1 MPVIV
6 DADSTRASA
15 LATSVGHGSHVV
27 STIEQVDAWLARRP
41 NEYAVL
47 VGPEVGLDQAMAMA
61 DRLRLSRP
69 GLGVLLLRSQV
80 TTDVM
85 AAAIRAGIREVLAIG
100 DHEALSTAVE
110 RARETFNAIHG
121 PTASDANEGR
131 VITVFSPKGGV
142 GKTTVAVNLAVALAR
157 LGHKV
162 GLIDA
167 DIYGPNVPTMLGATR
182 QPNIIG
188 ENRIEPILAHGV
200 KFISIGLISPGDK
213 PLVMRGPMLHQ
224 IIRQF
229 LQQVEWGELDF
240 LIIDLPPGTGD
251 VVISLVQT
259 VPLTGAVVVSTGSS
273 VALEDARKALE
284 MFHQVKVE
292 VLGMVENMSQMTLP
306 SGEVIDVFG
315 AGGTER
321 TAAQFGLD
329 FLGALELNPTI
340 REGGDKGIPVALAGP
355 ESKLAAEFYAVARR
369 VADKAREIAS
379 KDEDVLEI
387 S

>member
-1 MPVIV
+1 M
-6 DADSTRASA
+6 
-15 LATSVGHGSHVV
+15 GHMGAGAPQGPQPLPGVAHVV
-27 STIEQVDAWLARRP
+27 
-41 NEYAVL
+41 AV
-47 VGPEVGLDQAMAMA
+47 GSG
-61 DRLRLSRP
+61 
-69 GLGVLLLRSQV
+69 
-80 TTDVM
+80 
-85 AAAIRAGIREVLAIG
+85 
-100 DHEALSTAVE
+100 
-110 RARETFNAIHG
+110 
-121 PTASDANEGR
+121 
-131 VITVFSPKGGV
+131 KGGV
-142 GKTTVAVNLAVALAR
+142 GKTTVAVNLSVALAK
-157 LGHKV
+157 LGYKV
-162 GLIDA
+162 GLLDA

-182 QPNIIG
+182 QPNVVG
-188 ENRIEPILAHGV
+188 DNRIEPVQAHGV

-259 VPLTGAVVVSTGSS
+259 VPLTGAVVVSTGSN

-321 TAAQFGLD
+321 TAAQFNLD
-329 FLGALELNPTI
+329 FLGAVDLNPSI
-340 REGGDKGIPVALAGP
+340 REGGDKGLPIALAGP
-355 ESKLAAEFYAVARR
+355 ESKLAAEFYDVAQR
-369 VADKAREIAS
+369 VVEKAHEAAS
-379 KDEDVLEI
+379 SSEDVLEI

>member
-1 MPVIV
+1 LSLPKE
-6 DADSTRASA
+6 AKT
-15 LATSVGHGSHVV
+15 TSPESLEVFRG
-27 STIEQVDAWLARRP
+27 AR
-41 NEYAVL
+41 
-47 VGPEVGLDQAMAMA
+47 
-61 DRLRLSRP
+61 
-69 GLGVLLLRSQV
+69 LLFF
-80 TTDVM
+80 
-85 AAAIRAGIREVLAIG
+85 GG
-100 DHEALSTAVE
+100 
-110 RARETFNAIHG
+110 
-121 PTASDANEGR
+121 
-131 VITVFSPKGGV
+131 KGGV

>member
-1 MPVIV
+1 M
-6 DADSTRASA
+6 
-15 LATSVGHGSHVV
+15 GHMGAGAPQGPQPLPGIAHVV
-27 STIEQVDAWLARRP
+27 
-41 NEYAVL
+41 AV
-47 VGPEVGLDQAMAMA
+47 GSG
-61 DRLRLSRP
+61 
-69 GLGVLLLRSQV
+69 
-80 TTDVM
+80 
-85 AAAIRAGIREVLAIG
+85 
-100 DHEALSTAVE
+100 
-110 RARETFNAIHG
+110 
-121 PTASDANEGR
+121 
-131 VITVFSPKGGV
+131 KGGV
-142 GKTTVAVNLAVALAR
+142 GKTTVAVNLSVSLAK
-157 LGHKV
+157 LGYKV

-182 QPNIIG
+182 QPNVVG
-188 ENRIEPILAHGV
+188 DNRIEPVLAHGV

-240 LIIDLPPGTGD
+240 LIVDLPPGTGD

-259 VPLTGAVVVSTGSS
+259 VPLTGAIVVSTGSN

-284 MFHQVKVE
+284 MFHQVKVD

-329 FLGALELNPTI
+329 FLGSVDLDPTI
-340 REGGDKGIPVALAGP
+340 REGGDKGLPVALAGP
-355 ESKLAAEFYAVARR
+355 ESKLAAEFYGVAQR
-369 VADKAREIAS
+369 VADKARETAS
-379 KDEDVLEI
+379 KSEDILEI